1 MKFLFFAPILLA
13 LAISPALANPCQELR
28 DKADDYDK
36 QNELMFERFHKV
48 NRDAEQAKVSGQEVC
63 SVMIEINK
71 MRKAS
76 LENDVN
82 LMTCDCKYNPDTCSM
97 ATSAVAFNKEQLA
110 GMTKY
115 VKNYCSMK

>member
-1 MKFLFFAPILLA
+1 MKFLSFAPILFA
-13 LAISPALANPCQELR
+13 LTVSPALANRCQELR

-36 QNELMFERFHKV
+36 QNELIFERFHKV
-48 NRDAEQAKVSGQEVC
+48 NRDAEQGKVSGQEIC

-82 LMTCDCKYNPDTCSM
+82 LMTCD
-97 ATSAVAFNKEQLA
+97 
-110 GMTKY
+110 
-115 VKNYCSMK
+115 